1 MVVVRQPSTGEIIA
15 TSANQIVPLKFRG
28 PTKILYYI
36 HQTPLSSCSVE
47 VGSGAETRSLHATF
61 IDTSTLLR
69 IYLTCI
75 CPHLEYACQL
85 WDPYTDKG
93 TQALES
99 VQKFACKVC
108 LKRWDMDYESML
120 QQLELTSLSQRR
132 NFLKL
137 TTMYNIINGTLYFPT
152 GYFVQNYFPYSSSH
166 GTLNYIRP
174 FARTNYLYSSF
185 VPSVIS
191 LWNNLPDS
199 VKTSSISVFK
209 AHIPH

>member
-1 MVVVRQPSTGEIIA
+1 MFPKVSKLSWADHINHICSKARKLVGMLYRQFYTWA
-15 TSANQIVPLKFRG
+15 
-28 PTKILYYI
+28 
-36 HQTPLSSCSVE
+36 
-47 VGSGAETRSLHATF
+47 
-61 IDTSTLLR
+61 DTSTLLR

-75 CPHLEYACQL
+75 RPHLEYACQL

-120 QQLELTSLSQRR
+120 QQLELTSLSRR

-137 TTMYNIINGTLYFPT
+137 TTMYNIINGTLYFPA

-174 FARTNYLYSSF
+174 FARTICIHHLSHPLSLCGITYQIVLKLLLSLYLRLTYH
-185 VPSVIS
+185 IS
-191 LWNNLPDS
+191 KHCYLCSLCPFS
-199 VKTSSISVFK
+199 T
-209 AHIPH
+209 

>member
-1 MVVVRQPSTGEIIA
+1 MG
-15 TSANQIVPLKFRG
+15 PL
-28 PTKILYYI
+28 Y
-36 HQTPLSSCSVE
+36 
-47 VGSGAETRSLHATF
+47 
-61 IDTSTLLR
+61 
-69 IYLTCI
+69 
-75 CPHLEYACQL
+75 
-85 WDPYTDKG
+85 KG

-120 QQLELTSLSQRR
+120 QQLELTSLSRR

-174 FARTNYLYSSF
+174 FAHTNYLYSSF

>member
-1 MVVVRQPSTGEIIA
+1 MYHRGGNPSRVNYRA
-15 TSANQIVPLKFRG
+15 
-28 PTKILYYI
+28 
-36 HQTPLSSCSVE
+36 
-47 VGSGAETRSLHATF
+47 
-61 IDTSTLLR
+61 
-69 IYLTCI
+69 
-75 CPHLEYACQL
+75 
-85 WDPYTDKG
+85 W
-93 TQALES
+93 
-99 VQKFACKVC
+99 
-108 LKRWDMDYESML
+108 WDMDYESML
-120 QQLELTSLSQRR
+120 QQLELTSLSQCRK
-132 NFLKL
+132 FLKL

-174 FARTNYLYSSF
+174 FAHTNYLYSSF

>member
-1 MVVVRQPSTGEIIA
+1 MSVMG
-15 TSANQIVPLKFRG
+15 PL
-28 PTKILYYI
+28 Y
-36 HQTPLSSCSVE
+36 
-47 VGSGAETRSLHATF
+47 
-61 IDTSTLLR
+61 
-69 IYLTCI
+69 
-75 CPHLEYACQL
+75 
-85 WDPYTDKG
+85 KG

-108 LKRWDMDYESML
+108 LKRWDMDYESTL
-120 QQLELTSLSQRR
+120 QQLELTSLSQRH

>member
-1 MVVVRQPSTGEIIA
+1 MTSKLSWADHINHICSNARKLVGMLYRQFYTWA
-15 TSANQIVPLKFRG
+15 
-28 PTKILYYI
+28 
-36 HQTPLSSCSVE
+36 
-47 VGSGAETRSLHATF
+47 
-61 IDTSTLLR
+61 DTSTLLR

-75 CPHLEYACQL
+75 RPHLEYACQL